1 MPSGVFSAEI
11 RLRAGDHIDMPH
23 LNFILPHWL
32 YWGTLL
38 LFPLVA
44 MYLVKRQ
51 LHRGVPQGPS
61 LFIAYLFW
69 ICSGFMGLHRFYLRS
84 MWGFAFIPVFLIIL
98 HVSDTIRDHR
108 EDVSRT
114 HAAYEA
120 SLLDVNRLKLP
131 PGVTATPEMAD
142 HLQKA
147 QAAEAKA
154 KVDADVE
161 VREMDRWQDYSRW
174 LAILMAVMLL
184 VDAVLIPGLV
194 RSGREREAATRT
206 DAPKEIAIPDV
217 PPIGTHE
224 DPTMQLH
231 TRVTDALE
239 WLNVRVGEFVAYWAV
254 ISVFVYYY
262 EVIAR
267 YVFNSPTNWVH
278 ESMFLMY
285 GMQYMLCGAYA
296 YREDQHVRVDVFY
309 TKFSPR
315 GKAIA
320 DIITSVF
327 FFIFILTMTWT
338 GTRFA
343 LDAINNAEVSFTEWG
358 IQYWPV
364 KLTLPVGAALMAL
377 QGFSKLIKDIVF
389 VTRGRA

>member
-1 MPSGVFSAEI
+1 
-11 RLRAGDHIDMPH
+11 MPH

-51 LHRGVPQGPS
+51 RQRGVPRGPS

-69 ICSGFMGLHRFYLRS
+69 LCSGLMGLHRFYLRS
-84 MWGFAFIPVFLIIL
+84 MWGFAFIPVFLVIL

-120 SLLDVNRLKLP
+120 TLIELNRAKI
-131 PGVTATPEMAD
+131 PGGVPATPAMTD
-142 HLQKA
+142 RLQKA
-147 QAAEAKA
+147 QAAEVKA
-154 KVDADVE
+154 KTEAGAE
-161 VREMDRWQDYSRW
+161 VAEMARWQSYSHW
-174 LAILMAVMLL
+174 LAILMAVMLA
-184 VDAVLIPGLV
+184 VDAVLLPGLV
-194 RSGREREAATRT
+194 RRAQEREAAERAN
-206 DAPKEIAIPDV
+206 APPEVAVPDV
-217 PPIGTHE
+217 PQIGTHE
-224 DPTMQLH
+224 DPTMHLH
-231 TRVTDALE
+231 TRLTDKLE

-267 YVFNSPTNWVH
+267 FVFNSPTNWVH

-285 GMQYMLCGAYA
+285 GMQYVLCGAYA

-309 TKFSPR
+309 TKFTPR

-320 DIITSVF
+320 DIVTSVF

-338 GTRFA
+338 GFRFA
-343 LDAINNAEVSFTEWG
+343 MDAINNSEVSFTEWG

-364 KLTLPVGAALMAL
+364 KLALPVGAALMAL
-377 QGFSKLIKDIVF
+377 QGLSKLIKDV
-389 VTRGRA
+389 VLVMSRSA